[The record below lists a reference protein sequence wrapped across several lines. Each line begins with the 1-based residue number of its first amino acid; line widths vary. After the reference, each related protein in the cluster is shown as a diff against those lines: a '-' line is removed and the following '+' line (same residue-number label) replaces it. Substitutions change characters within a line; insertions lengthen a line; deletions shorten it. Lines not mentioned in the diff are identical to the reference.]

1 MLSILNIR
9 HLKVLNK
16 NMQIVKNMNIFVDF
30 WVFNPLSYTR
40 QSETQ

>member
-30 WVFNPLSYTR
+30 KA
-40 QSETQ
+40 E